1 MKCEV
6 LSLPLL
12 EWIHNLLFLWKV
24 RAASVTCFAG
34 ITSSVFSSLS
44 KEKEDYILSSVVSF
58 HLDETEV
65 YSWILF
71 WWIKSFFNSYVLYFK
86 GECCSVWWGAF
97 SEVSCLSCHWR
108 HIMFPSSFPKVLLKL
123 WCAKRLCF
131 LHYLHL

>member
-65 YSWILF
+65 YS
-71 WWIKSFFNSYVLYFK
+71 
-86 GECCSVWWGAF
+86 
-97 SEVSCLSCHWR
+97 
-108 HIMFPSSFPKVLLKL
+108 
-123 WCAKRLCF
+123 
-131 LHYLHL
+131 